1 MKTMIEIIGDILA
14 EDKAVVV
21 TTILSKKGSAPRG
34 VGTKMLIRKKGS
46 IVGTIGGGL
55 LEAMTIQLAAKV
67 FKTKK
72 SFTEKFTLSDKDASL
87 EGMVCGG
94 NVEIMFEYIDVQTF
108 KKLAP
113 YYRALELRE
122 QGEDFVMI
130 TKIPDGKKVLNGN
143 DKYLFTRTEF
153 YGAVEEEVESLVTS
167 LRKNFNQI
175 RFDLLQGE
183 EKYFIEP
190 FYGLEQLCIVGA
202 GHIAQKVALFAKEL
216 GFYTVVIDD
225 RSDFSNRE
233 RFPSADEL
241 HVVSSYAKLPFE
253 SMLHNNSYVVIVTRG
268 HALDKEVLAQAL
280 KTDAKYIGMI
290 GSKGKRNHVY
300 SLLLEEGFVQN
311 DLDRVSCPIGVGI
324 NAQTPEEI
332 AISILAELI
341 KVKRS

>member
-1 MKTMIEIIGDILA
+1 MYSRGWA
-14 EDKAVVV
+14 Y
-21 TTILSKKGSAPRG
+21 LS
-34 VGTKMLIRKKGS
+34 
-46 IVGTIGGGL
+46 
-55 LEAMTIQLAAKV
+55 
-67 FKTKK
+67 
-72 SFTEKFTLSDKDASL
+72 
-87 EGMVCGG
+87 
-94 NVEIMFEYIDVQTF
+94 
-108 KKLAP
+108 
-113 YYRALELRE
+113 
-122 QGEDFVMI
+122 
-130 TKIPDGKKVLNGN
+130 
-143 DKYLFTRTEF
+143 
-153 YGAVEEEVESLVTS
+153 
-167 LRKNFNQI
+167 
-175 RFDLLQGE
+175 
-183 EKYFIEP
+183 
-190 FYGLEQLCIVGA
+190 
-202 GHIAQKVALFAKEL
+202 KVALFAKEL